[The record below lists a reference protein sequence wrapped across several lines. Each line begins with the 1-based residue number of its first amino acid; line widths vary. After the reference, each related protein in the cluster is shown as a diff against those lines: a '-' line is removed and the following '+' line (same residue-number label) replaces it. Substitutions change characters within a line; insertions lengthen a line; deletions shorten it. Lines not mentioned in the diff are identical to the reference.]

1 MQISVDELLKTIG
14 LQTVEIGL
22 LRQQVE
28 NLQSRAAEKANGQK
42 EPEAL
47 EATEAVTADEV

>member
-28 NLQSRAAEKANGQK
+28 NLQSQAARQVNGQK
-42 EPEAL
+42 ESEAL
-47 EATEAVTADEV
+47 EATEAVAVDEV

>member
-28 NLQSRAAEKANGQK
+28 NLQSRAAEQANGQK
-42 EPEAL
+42 KPEAL
-47 EATEAVTADEV
+47 EATEAVTVDEV

>member
-28 NLQSRAAEKANGQK
+28 NLQSQAARQVNGQK
-42 EPEAL
+42 ESEAL
-47 EATEAVTADEV
+47 ETVEAVTVDEV